1 MDMHS
6 KLLEE
11 LIYER
16 VRLHVDLCELL
27 DFERDL
33 NESIDRAMKSCGVDE
48 PSAGDLGR
56 RFLERAWRRIE
67 EEWERERAV
76 SGDCPLCE
84 GVYQCPQGAA

>member
-33 NESIDRAMKSCGVDE
+33 NESITRAMKASGIADPQV
-48 PSAGDLGR
+48 SDLGR
-56 RFLERAWRRIE
+56 RYLEQAWHRIE
-67 EEWERERAV
+67 VEWERERAM
-76 SGDCPLCE
+76 GDDCPLCA
-84 GVYQCPQGAA
+84 GPYQCPAGVA